1 MERGALG
8 CVGVGIALIGGMFFA
23 MFLVTLLTGGDGKTE
38 TGVLAGLVV
47 FFGGMLAAGLY
58 IAWRMFRTR
67 PARAAAGA
75 GRPGTGAGVP
85 TTPPPPQTDA
95 ERERRVLRFAERERG
110 RVTVPEVATQC
121 DMSLADSKAT
131 LDRLV
136 LAEVAQIQ
144 VTQAG
149 ILVYVFPGFLSDEEK
164 ARATDF

>member
-8 CVGVGIALIGGMFFA
+8 CVGVGMALFGGMFFA

-47 FFGGMLAAGLY
+47 FFAGMLAAGLF
-58 IAWRMFRTR
+58 IAWKMFRSR

-75 GRPGTGAGVP
+75 GRPGTGVP
-85 TTPPPPQTDA
+85 SAPPPPQTDA

-110 RVTVPEVATQC
+110 RVTIPEVATQC

-136 LAEVAQIQ
+136 LAQVAEIR
-144 VTQAG
+144 VTQSG
-149 ILVYVFPGFLSDEEK
+149 VLVYVFPGFLSDEDK